1 MMPKLTR
8 CLAGALAS
16 VLFCANLIDAQPSDG
31 LPPRSFLRIGTP
43 KMRHGDR
50 ILCLAYSPD
59 GQMLAAGGG
68 NDPVRVWS
76 PKTGALLRE
85 IHEPWAHAVAFTHSG
100 KSLLVAGSQK
110 KIRMWNFELNKETAQ
125 LEGHRATIK
134 ALAISP
140 DDQMIASGSQDGFLI
155 IWTME
160 FKRIVGS
167 PIPAHTDEITAL
179 AFCPDKDSNLL
190 ASAGSDRLIKLWNT
204 DNNQHKQTLDAGCGV
219 LAIAFSPDGKTLY
232 SAGDDNLI
240 RRWDVATGKQTG
252 IFKGHDGII
261 VSLSAQENT
270 IFSGA
275 LDKTIRIWDAKTT
288 ESKRTLPRSAGD
300 CDALAVT
307 KAGDFLATAGTNN
320 TIRIFEAEKGTEA
333 TFAPG
338 PQAPLAG
345 LVLSADN
352 KRLAAMTSNGQI
364 IVTDAVGKPVI
375 QWDAKQTGD
384 LLFGSS
390 PDGKTLVTASNSV
403 RFWNAGKGIE
413 ITQIPA
419 KGFDNV
425 ETLAF
430 SPDGKTVALGYRSSQ
445 IELWDWRNKKSLGEF
460 KYPGSLFALAWSPD
474 GKKLAA
480 GGGPKIVIWDP
491 LGKNLIKSFDVK
503 EGPAPTYPT
512 VKVLAFGPDSKTL
525 AAGGFDAIVRIFD
538 VEAKNPTD
546 PKEQKICEGH
556 TSAIFSL
563 AFSADG
569 RLLITGGFDRTARL
583 WEAFSGRQI
592 ANYPGHIGPV
602 VGVAFVKDGRSFY
615 SASTDTTIL
624 QRDVPGLSNNGK
636 LPELTLTF
644 QELETAWDTLAT
656 EETPRGHETLWRCIA
671 SAKQAVP
678 HLTKY
683 LPTEDPERIKK
694 LFKDLDSGHYPT
706 RFAAQNEL
714 AKKGR
719 WMEGR
724 YDAAIA
730 NPPSLEY
737 KRRVEELKEKLNA
750 KDSPS
755 IARERLRVRRIMLM
769 CEQVGGAEAID
780 ALQKLADRAPEEDL
794 REEAKASLRR
804 LKK

>member
-1 MMPKLTR
+1 M
-8 CLAGALAS
+8 
-16 VLFCANLIDAQPSDG
+16 
-31 LPPRSFLRIGTP
+31 
-43 KMRHGDR
+43 
-50 ILCLAYSPD
+50 
-59 GQMLAAGGG
+59 
-68 NDPVRVWS
+68 
-76 PKTGALLRE
+76 
-85 IHEPWAHAVAFTHSG
+85 AFTTDDNTIT
-100 KSLLVAGSQK
+100 LVVAGSQK
-110 KIRMWNFELNKETAQ
+110 KIRLWNFGLKKETGQ
-125 LEGHRATIK
+125 LEGHKATIK
-134 ALAISP
+134 ALAVSP
-140 DDQMIASGSQDGFLI
+140 DPDPATKIIASGSQDGMVILWVMNTKRKWF
-155 IWTME
+155 E
-160 FKRIVGS
+160 FS
-167 PIPAHTDEITAL
+167 AHADEVTAL

-190 ASAGSDRLIKLWNT
+190 ASASSDRAIKLWSIEEN
-204 DNNQHKQTLDAGCGV
+204 KATLKLKLDGGCGV

-240 RRWDVATGKQTG
+240 RRWDVATGKQTD

-261 VSLSAQENT
+261 VSLIAQENA
-270 IFSGA
+270 IISGA

-288 ESKRTLPRSAGD
+288 ELKRTLPRSQGD

-307 KAGDFLATAGTNN
+307 RAGDFLATAGTNN
-320 TIRIFEAEKGTEA
+320 TIRIFEADNGKEVAFGS
-333 TFAPG
+333 G

-345 LVLSADN
+345 LVLSANN
-352 KRLAAMTSNGQI
+352 KRLATMTSDGQI
-364 IVTDAVGKPVI
+364 IISDAAGRTAL
-375 QWDAKQTGD
+375 QWNAKQTGD
-384 LLFGSS
+384 LLFAGT

-403 RFWNAGKGIE
+403 RFWDAAKGAE

-419 KGFDNV
+419 KDFDTV

-430 SPDGKTVALGYRSSQ
+430 SPDGNTVALGYRSAQ

-474 GKKLAA
+474 GKNLAAA
-480 GGGPKIVIWDP
+480 GGAKIFIWDP
-491 LGKNLIKSFDVK
+491 LSNNLIKSFDVK
-503 EGPAPTYPT
+503 AGPAPTFPT
-512 VKVLAFGPDSKTL
+512 IKVLAFGPDSKTL
-525 AAGGFDAIVRIFD
+525 AAGGFDAVVRIYD
-538 VEAKNPTD
+538 LSVKNPTD
-546 PKEQKICEGH
+546 PKEQKVCEGH

-563 AFSADG
+563 AFSSDG
-569 RLLITGGFDRTARL
+569 RSLITGSFDRTTRL

-592 ANYPGHIGPV
+592 ANYPGHVGPV

-624 QRDVPGLSNNGK
+624 QRDVPGLANNGK
-636 LPELTLTF
+636 LPDLTLTV
-644 QELETAWDTLAT
+644 QELEKAWDILAT

-671 SAKQAVP
+671 SAKQSVP

-683 LPTEDPERIKK
+683 LPTEDPERVKK
-694 LFKDLDSGHYPT
+694 LFKDLDSSHYPT
-706 RFAAQNEL
+706 RLAAQNEL

-769 CEQVGGAEAID
+769 CEQVGGAEAIA
-780 ALQKLADRAPEEDL
+780 ALQRLADKAPEEDL
-794 REEAKASLRR
+794 REEAKASLHR